1 MDVNKITSKII
12 EAAIIVHNELGPGLL
27 ESVYEKCLAEVLYEM
42 GFIVETQ
49 KSLPV
54 VFRGK
59 EIDMNFRIDLLVNE
73 EVIVELKATESILPI
88 HEAQLFT
95 YLKLSGKNVGLLINF
110 NVKLLKSGIK
120 RVVLDFS
127 KPY

>member
-1 MDVNKITSKII
+1 MDINNITGKII

-27 ESVYEKCLAEVLYEM
+27 ESVYEKCLTEVLLEM
-42 GFIVETQ
+42 GLHVESQ
-49 KSLPV
+49 KPLPV
-54 VFRGK
+54 IFRGK
-59 EIDMNFRIDLLVNE
+59 AMDMNFRIDLLIND
-73 EVIVELKATESILPI
+73 EVIVELKAVESILPI

-95 YLKLSGKNVGLLINF
+95 YLKLSKKNVGLLINF

-127 KPY
+127 KPF

>member
-1 MDVNKITSKII
+1 MDTNKITSKII

-27 ESVYEKCLAEVLYEM
+27 ESVYEKCLEEVLYEM

-49 KSLPV
+49 KPLPV

-59 EIDMNFRIDLLVNE
+59 EMDMNFRIDLLVNE
-73 EVIVELKATESILPI
+73 VVVVELKAVDSVLPI

>member
-1 MDVNKITSKII
+1 M
-12 EAAIIVHNELGPGLL
+12 
-27 ESVYEKCLAEVLYEM
+27 
-42 GFIVETQ
+42 
-49 KSLPV
+49 
-54 VFRGK
+54 
-59 EIDMNFRIDLLVNE
+59 DMNFRIDLLVNE
-73 EVIVELKATESILPI
+73 VVVVELKAVDSVLPI

>member
-1 MDVNKITSKII
+1 METNKITGKII
-12 EAAIIVHNELGPGLL
+12 EAAILVHNELGPGLL
-27 ESVYEKCLAEVLYEM
+27 ESVYEKCLAEILHEM

-54 VFRGK
+54 KFRGK
-59 EIDMNFRIDLLVNE
+59 EMDMNFRIDLLVNE
-73 EVIVELKATESILPI
+73 EIIVELKAVETILPI
-88 HEAQLFT
+88 HEAQLYT
-95 YLKLSGKNVGLLINF
+95 YLKLSKKNVGLLINF